1 MPIILVYFLVNDA
14 NVGMNDGLM
23 FGEAGRGFMRMN
35 IGSPRSVIQKALE
48 NIENASIKAGLK

>member
-1 MPIILVYFLVNDA
+1 
-14 NVGMNDGLM
+14 M

-48 NIENASIKAGLK
+48 NIEEASKKAGLK